1 MDQDK
6 SLRMYGHQISYTYVV
21 GHSLPDAIRAYA
33 DYLGEK
39 PCDIASE
46 GWAEVRG
53 DTVIKVRFEADDY
66 AQKVKTADEWI
77 QTQGRGFLCSAEF

>member
-6 SLRMYGHQISYTYVV
+6 SLRMYGHQNSYTYVV

-39 PCDIASE
+39 PSDISTE
-46 GWAEVRG
+46 GWAEVPG
-53 DTVIKVRFEADDY
+53 DMDISVRFEEDEY